1 MSMFLKPFA
10 AFAAAAALVLT
21 GCSGGG
27 NETAEDPTGNR
38 PAEEPQELTVY
49 AAASLTNAFND
60 IGDAFMEENAGTDVR
75 FEFDG
80 SSALVDKIKQ
90 GAPADVF
97 ASADQRNMQKA
108 TDADVVNEPIEF
120 TDNQLVLTV
129 PAGNPGKITGL
140 DDSLDGKKLIICAP
154 EVPCGNL
161 TKQVAEEAGV
171 ELKPV
176 SEEQKVT
183 DVRGKIESGE
193 GDAGLVYTTDAMAAG
208 DKVEVIPM
216 DVVGTNIYPIA
227 VVKESKNP
235 ELAQKFIDYVLGEK
249 GQEIMKSYG
258 FTPPGE

>member
-1 MSMFLKPFA
+1 MSKFLKPFA
-10 AFAAAAALVLT
+10 AVAAGAALMLT

-27 NETAEDPTGNR
+27 NEATDSDASAG
-38 PAEEPQELTVY
+38 AEPQELTVY
-49 AAASLTNAFND
+49 AAASLTNAFTD
-60 IGDAFMEENAGTDVR
+60 IGDAFMEENEGTDVR

-97 ASADQRNMQKA
+97 ASADQRNMKKA

-120 TDNQLVLTV
+120 TDNQLVLIV
-129 PAGNPGKITGL
+129 PKGNPAGITGL
-140 DDSLDGKKLIICAP
+140 NDSLEGTKLIICAP

-161 TKQVAEEAGV
+161 TKQVAKEAGV

-227 VVKESKNP
+227 VVKDSKNP
-235 ELAQKFIDYVLGEK
+235 ELAQQFIDYVLGDK

-258 FTPPGE
+258 FTPVGE